1 MRKVVRGF
9 YAVAHSVKLCRPNV
23 ICAYPITP
31 QSEIVENLATMY
43 ANGELEN
50 CEYVTAESEFG
61 AAAILVG
68 ASATGAR
75 TFTATCSQGLILMS
89 EVLWNAAG
97 MRLPI
102 VLVVTNRALSAPLSI
117 WNDHQ
122 DSMALRDSG
131 VIQVYVENNQE
142 AHDMIPQAYKIAEN
156 KDVML
161 AFMVCMDGY
170 KLTHAYEPIDLLD
183 QETVDSFLPPYDPP
197 VKLTTKQPLTFG
209 TYAPPHCYMEFRVV
223 MQRAMMRAKKVMEKV
238 FKEWKELTGRDWGG
252 LIATDYMDDAEVA
265 VVALGSIVGLI
276 RNVVK
281 ELRNEGK
288 KVGLVKIRSFRPFPT
303 EELRKVMKDVEKIIV
318 FERAVSFGHE
328 GPVATDLKSALYG
341 YSNADV
347 YSFAVGLG
355 GRDIPRELIMK
366 CINNVMEGKVEKG
379 FHFEGVK
386 EFEEVII

>member
-9 YAVAHSVKLCRPNV
+9 YAVAYAVKLCRPAV

-31 QSEIVENLATMY
+31 QTEIVENLATMY

-50 CEYVTAESEFG
+50 CEYITAESEFG
-61 AAAILVG
+61 AASILVG
-68 ASATGAR
+68 ASAAGAR
-75 TFTATCSQGLILMS
+75 VFTATCSQGLILMS

-102 VLVVTNRALSAPLSI
+102 VMVIANRSLSAPLSI

-122 DSMALRDSG
+122 DSMAMRDAG
-131 VIQVYVENNQE
+131 IIQVYVENNQE

-156 KDVML
+156 RDVML
-161 AFMVCMDGY
+161 PFMVCMDGY

-183 QETVDSFLPPYDPP
+183 QETVDNFLPPYDPP
-197 VKLTTKQPLTFG
+197 VKLTTKNPLSFG
-209 TYAPPHCYMEFRVV
+209 CYAPPHCYMEFRVA
-223 MQRAMMRAKKVMEKV
+223 MQRAMMRAKRVMKAV
-238 FKEWKELTGRDWGG
+238 FREWAEITGRDWGG
-252 LIATDYMDDAEVA
+252 LISTNEMDGAEVA
-265 VVALGSIVGLI
+265 VVAMGSLVGLV
-276 RNVVK
+276 REVV
-281 ELRNEGK
+281 EEMRREGK

-303 EELRKVMKDVEKIIV
+303 EELREVLKDVEKVVV

-328 GPVATDLKSALYG
+328 GPVATDLKAAIYG
-341 YSNADV
+341 YSSAKV

-355 GRDIPRELIMK
+355 GRDIPRELVRG
-366 CINNVMEGKVEKG
+366 CIEKVMEGKVEEG

-386 EFEEVII
+386 EFEEVIV

>member
-1 MRKVVRGF
+1 MGIIVGRETGVLVQGITGREGSFHTKLMLDYGTRILAGVTPGKGGQRVHGVPVYDTIAEALSKHPDISASIVFVPAKYAPDAVYEAIDNGISVIVVITEGIPLWDEMKMINYARSRGSIVIGPNTPGIIVPGETKIGIMPGHVF
-9 YAVAHSVKLCRPNV
+9 SKGCVGVVSRSGTLTYEVARELNKHGLGQSTVLGLGGD
-23 ICAYPITP
+23 PITGL
-31 QSEIVENLATMY
+31 SFIDVYKMFLEDDDTNAIV
-43 ANGELEN
+43 
-50 CEYVTAESEFG
+50 V
-61 AAAILVG
+61 
-68 ASATGAR
+68 
-75 TFTATCSQGLILMS
+75 
-89 EVLWNAAG
+89 
-97 MRLPI
+97 
-102 VLVVTNRALSAPLSI
+102 
-117 WNDHQ
+117 
-122 DSMALRDSG
+122 
-131 VIQVYVENNQE
+131 
-142 AHDMIPQAYKIAEN
+142 
-156 KDVML
+156 
-161 AFMVCMDGY
+161 
-170 KLTHAYEPIDLLD
+170 
-183 QETVDSFLPPYDPP
+183 
-197 VKLTTKQPLTFG
+197 
-209 TYAPPHCYMEFRVV
+209 
-223 MQRAMMRAKKVMEKV
+223 
-238 FKEWKELTGRDWGG
+238 
-252 LIATDYMDDAEVA
+252 IATDYMDDAEVA

>member
-122 DSMALRDSG
+122 DSMALRDAG
-131 VIQVYVENNQE
+131 IIQVYVENNQE

-161 AFMVCMDGY
+161 PFMVCMDGY
-170 KLTHAYEPIDLLD
+170 KLTHAYEPSLIK
-183 QETVDSFLPPYDPP
+183 
-197 VKLTTKQPLTFG
+197 KL
-209 TYAPPHCYMEFRVV
+209 
-223 MQRAMMRAKKVMEKV
+223 
-238 FKEWKELTGRDWGG
+238 
-252 LIATDYMDDAEVA
+252 
-265 VVALGSIVGLI
+265 
-276 RNVVK
+276 
-281 ELRNEGK
+281 
-288 KVGLVKIRSFRPFPT
+288 
-303 EELRKVMKDVEKIIV
+303 
-318 FERAVSFGHE
+318 
-328 GPVATDLKSALYG
+328 
-341 YSNADV
+341 
-347 YSFAVGLG
+347 
-355 GRDIPRELIMK
+355 
-366 CINNVMEGKVEKG
+366 
-379 FHFEGVK
+379 
-386 EFEEVII
+386 